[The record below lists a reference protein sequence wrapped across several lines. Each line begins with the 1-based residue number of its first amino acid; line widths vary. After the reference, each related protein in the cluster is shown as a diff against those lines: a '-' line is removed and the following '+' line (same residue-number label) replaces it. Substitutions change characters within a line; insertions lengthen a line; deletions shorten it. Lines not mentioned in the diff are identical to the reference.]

1 MLFDGFFEFFE
12 YGIEIGEDD
21 IVVGTFLQYVMQKTD
36 AQNEFF
42 GMFVGD
48 IALGGNLF
56 GHSAEVVMAAKVE
69 THDIFDFTINHFRY
83 IEMVGTFFFVVT
95 FTVHSSVH

>member
-42 GMFVGD
+42 GMFVGPWWQP
-48 IALGGNLF
+48 
-56 GHSAEVVMAAKVE
+56 V
-69 THDIFDFTINHFRY
+69 RP
-83 IEMVGTFFFVVT
+83 
-95 FTVHSSVH
+95 